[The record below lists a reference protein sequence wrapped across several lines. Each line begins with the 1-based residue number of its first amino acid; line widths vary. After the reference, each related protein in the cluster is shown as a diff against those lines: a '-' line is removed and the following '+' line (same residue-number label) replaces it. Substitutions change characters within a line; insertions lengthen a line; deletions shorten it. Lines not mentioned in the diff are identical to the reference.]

1 MHDVVTGFD
10 AQLKRKPA
18 LSILNIQTVER
29 LPTSFVRVCVFPLL
43 VMLGVFLPQDSDRAW
58 NSKLTPMTRLFMMAG
73 LTSVGVRAVHFIDG
87 NHASFSFSPSP
98 TDGDERNTGEG
109 EDKEE
114 AGSLRGGRPA
124 SGRPEA
130 GQVGVLRLDDV
141 GRRDQ
146 FIVTTEQPLPDKLT
160 VSAPLSPA
168 RPRGAT
174 SARGS
179 SGGGFEG
186 GMGRG
191 RSTAVCQVR
200 RQRGKWGQER
210 ANWFPGEDD
219 PRELVRALDNFC
231 PISWLRKEQQERRE
245 GAGGA
250 VNSMTGIKIT
260 VIRCCRHRA
269 LVVAAAV
276 VSATRGRAGEARVG
290 CSRRW

>member
-1 MHDVVTGFD
+1 MHVVVTGFD

-29 LPTSFVRVCVFPLL
+29 LRTSFVRVCVFPLL
-43 VMLGVFLPQDSDRAW
+43 VILGVFLPQDSDRAW

-109 EDKEE
+109 EDEE
-114 AGSLRGGRPA
+114 KAGGLRGGRPA

-179 SGGGFEG
+179 SGGGLEG
-186 GMGRG
+186 G
-191 RSTAVCQVR
+191 A
-200 RQRGKWGQER
+200 
-210 ANWFPGEDD
+210 
-219 PRELVRALDNFC
+219 
-231 PISWLRKEQQERRE
+231 
-245 GAGGA
+245 GAGGWA
-250 VNSMTGIKIT
+250 G
-260 VIRCCRHRA
+260 
-269 LVVAAAV
+269 
-276 VSATRGRAGEARVG
+276 GEARQCVKYVG
-290 CSRRW
+290 NVGSGGRRGRTGFLGRMTRESW